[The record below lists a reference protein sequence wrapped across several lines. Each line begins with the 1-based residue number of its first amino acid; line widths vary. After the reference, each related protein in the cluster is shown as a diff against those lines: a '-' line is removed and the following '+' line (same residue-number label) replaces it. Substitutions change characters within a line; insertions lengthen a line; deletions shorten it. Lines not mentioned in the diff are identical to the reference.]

1 MDCELEKRLA
11 DIETRLTNIELSLK
25 ISPPVFAT
33 PQKPKPT
40 TTTPHDIIPRPSI
53 VKPGNWLGLTAIIC
67 FVLAAGFIVK
77 LSIDSGWLTPFRQ
90 IGIATL
96 FGLVLITTGFA
107 LLSSDRAY
115 ASLLPATGIIVLY
128 LTVFAARQYYFL
140 ITLPSAVILTAL
152 ISLFC
157 ITLYIRIRHD
167 AYAVIAAIGAYL
179 TPVLLDLNILAIF
192 SLDYFLLCSLAFATI
207 SIWVRSRL
215 FIIIAAYLAIFVTGF
230 TGFDLHLPNLVA
242 IVLLLHFLIFSIAT
256 FLYTFITKQQLSESE
271 AWGFFPVLLLFYA
284 LEYYF
289 IDLIYPGLAPWISLA
304 FAAFLLGLYF
314 GAKKLMTNSEL
325 HSQTML
331 LSFTTLVFFH
341 SFYLELLPYDARPW
355 LFIFFILIFTFFP
368 RVTVLKKTSAF
379 VVPCIAM
386 FIILSVEYASMVFHL
401 IIDFKQSWLIVA
413 IAAFASIWLLL
424 IHRAADFMKHTESD
438 YILLSAAHLLA
449 VTALYQLTTDYGSLA
464 VSASWLF
471 YALCVISIAVVRRDK
486 IMATSALFVL
496 SFAAGK
502 ALLYDAA
509 SAPTIVRIL
518 CLLLTGAVLYSTG
531 LLFRRIADWSRN
543 KK

>member
-1 MDCELEKRLA
+1 MDCELEKRLT
-11 DIETRLTNIELSLK
+11 DIEARLTNIELSLK
-25 ISPPVFAT
+25 ISPPVFST
-33 PQKPKPT
+33 SQKQKPIVSA
-40 TTTPHDIIPRPSI
+40 PHDIIPRPI
-53 VKPGNWLGLTAIIC
+53 AKPGIWLGLTAIIC

-96 FGLVLITTGFA
+96 FGLSLITTGFA

-140 ITLPSAVILTAL
+140 ISLPSAIIMTAF
-152 ISLFC
+152 ISLLC

-179 TPVLLDLNILAIF
+179 TPVFLDLNILALF

-207 SIWVRSRL
+207 SIWTRSRL
-215 FIIIAAYLAIFVTGF
+215 FIILAAYLAIFVTGF
-230 TGFDLHLPNLVA
+230 TGFGLPSPSLVA
-242 IVLLLHFLIFSIAT
+242 VVLLLHFLIFSIAT
-256 FLYTFITKQQLSESE
+256 FLYTFITKQQLSEHE

-289 IDLIYPGLAPWISLA
+289 IALIYPAVAPWVSLA
-304 FAAFLLGLYF
+304 FAIFLLSLYF
-314 GAKKLMTNSEL
+314 AAKKLMDKSEL
-325 HSQTML
+325 HSETML
-331 LSFTTLVFFH
+331 LSFITLVFFH
-341 SFYLELLPYDARPW
+341 SIYLKLLPYDVRPW

-368 RVTVLKKTSAF
+368 RVTVLKKNSAF
-379 VVPCIAM
+379 VIPCIAM
-386 FIILSVEYASMVFHL
+386 FIILSIEYANIVFHL
-401 IIDFKQSWLIVA
+401 IIDFKPSWLIVA
-413 IAAFASIWLLL
+413 IASFASIWLLL
-424 IHRAADFMKHTESD
+424 IHRAADFMKHPESD

-449 VTALYQLTTDYGSLA
+449 VTALYQITTYYGSLA

-471 YALCVISIAVVRRDK
+471 YALGIISIAVVRRDK

-509 SAPTIVRIL
+509 AAPTIVRIL
-518 CLLLTGAVLYSTG
+518 CLLLTGAVLYSSG
-531 LLFRRIADWSRN
+531 LWFRHIAEWPRG